1 MKPKI
6 ALIFCGGTIGMIK
19 DPETGALTPAKDA
32 QALLD
37 VVPELDDHLDL
48 DFHELVNIDSSNM
61 NPGHWQ
67 QIAEKINELYKDYD
81 GFVIAQGTDTMAYSA
96 SAVAYALQGLSKPV
110 VFTGSIVPL
119 SEIGADGR
127 NNLIYACLVASMDLA
142 EVCIV
147 FGNKI
152 VRAVRAKKN
161 HESFVQVF
169 DSPNYPLL
177 GEIERPIKLNEWR
190 QKRENCNLEFKPE
203 FNSNVGLLKMFP
215 GFSLEILDGLINR
228 GAKGVLIE
236 GFGPGNLPSEVA
248 DGVKK
253 LVDNGIAVVIGTQM
267 EHGVA
272 NLQAYEAGYKVHEA
286 GAISG
291 LDMTTEAALTK
302 LMWCL
307 AQTEDIAEV
316 RDMMTSNLVGELSV
330 D

>member
-6 ALIFCGGTIGMIK
+6 ALIFCGGTIGMVK
-19 DPETGALTPAKDA
+19 DLKSGALKPAKDA

-37 VVPELDDHLDL
+37 VVPELSDHIDL
-48 DFHELVNIDSSNM
+48 DFHELFNIDSSNM
-61 NPGHWQ
+61 SPKNWTE
-67 QIAEKINELYKDYD
+67 IAIKIKDLYESYD

-96 SAVAYALQGLSKPV
+96 SAVAFALQGLSKPI

-127 NNLIYACLVASMDLA
+127 NNLIYACLVASMDIA

-169 DSPNYPLL
+169 DSPNFPLL
-177 GEIERPIKLNEWR
+177 GEIERPIKLFEWR
-190 QKRENCNLEFKPE
+190 KTRNQDSLVFNPA
-203 FNSNVGLLKMFP
+203 FNSNVSVVKMFP
-215 GFSLEILDGLINR
+215 GFDVKEFDHHISR
-228 GAKGVLIE
+228 GVKGILIE
-236 GFGPGNLPSEVA
+236 GFGPGNLPSAVSTDIETMI
-248 DGVKK
+248 KK
-253 LVDNGIAVVIGTQM
+253 GIIVVVGTQM
-267 EHGVA
+267 EHGIV
-272 NLQAYEAGYKVHEA
+272 NLLAYEAGYQVHQA
-286 GAISG
+286 GGISSQ
-291 LDMTTEAALTK
+291 DMTSEAALTK

-307 AQTEDIAEV
+307 AQTDDADKI
-316 RDMMTSNLVGELSV
+316 RKLMHTNIVGELS

>member
-6 ALIFCGGTIGMIK
+6 ALIFCGGTIGMVK
-19 DPETGALTPAKDA
+19 DPKSGALTPAKDA

-37 VVPELDDHLDL
+37 VVPELSEHLEL
-48 DFHELVNIDSSNM
+48 DFHELFNMDSSNM
-61 NPGHWQ
+61 KPSHWT
-67 QIAEKINELYKDYD
+67 QISEKIHELYQDYD

-96 SAVAYALQGLSKPV
+96 SAVSYALQGLSKPV

-127 NNLIYACLVASMDLA
+127 NNLIYACLVACMDLA

-169 DSPNYPLL
+169 DSPNFPLL

-190 QKRENCNLEFKPE
+190 QKRANRTLKYQPE
-203 FNSNVGLLKMFP
+203 FNSNVGIIKMFP
-215 GFSLEILDGLINR
+215 GFDLSIIDGLIKR

-236 GFGPGNLPSEVA
+236 GFGPGNLPTDVSDSISKLSE
-248 DGVKK
+248 
-253 LVDNGIAVVIGTQM
+253 NGIAVVIGTQM
-267 EHGVA
+267 EHGIV
-272 NLQAYEAGYKVHEA
+272 NLQAYEAGYQVYKA
-286 GAISG
+286 GAISSH
-291 LDMTTEAALTK
+291 DMTSEAALTK

-307 AQTEDIAEV
+307 AQSEDPKQVE
-316 RDMMTSNLVGELSV
+316 RMMTTSYVGELSE
-330 D
+330 